1 MHKRRKLKRNA
12 INQIESK
19 RKHESLWKNKT
30 MKTTIQSKYQEAQ

>member
-19 RKHESLWKNKT
+19 RKQESLGKNKT
-30 MKTTIQSKYQEAQ
+30 MKTTIKSKYQEAQ